1 MTLNFATPF
10 TSLEQTA
17 SGVEDGKVFGGQGFH
32 YIAVQVD
39 GIVATDIVQIEAK
52 NHDDLTF
59 VQVGD
64 DITADGVYAVEPG
77 ARYYRAA
84 VTTAAGGG
92 TITAVFTG
100 SD

>member
-1 MTLNFATPF
+1 MIHFATPF

-32 YIAVQVD
+32 HIAVQVE
-39 GIVATDIVQIEAK
+39 GIVATDVVQIEAK
-52 NHDDLTF
+52 NDDDLAF
-59 VQVGD
+59 IQLGS

-77 ARYYRAA
+77 ARYYRAIVSA
-84 VTTAAGGG
+84 NAGGG
-92 TITAVFTG
+92 TVTAVFTG